1 MVSTLEVNKYKA
13 KSIASAV
20 INSLQGIEVDDI
32 ISELF
37 IKGEDEE
44 AETLIKMFEKQL
56 VYSKINEPVFKGN
69 LYRFFKKTALYIV
82 KNNLVKEF
90 FRFAYKMYI
99 NLESKE
105 IKKGI
110 VNAYLS
116 LLMEQSSYLES
127 QFKTICGI
135 TEDGTVIECDEIYKK
150 LEYPIIEIMNDK
162 NKPKNSRGIFSLLQK
177 KYKVL
182 GYDINNEQEYHIY
195 IANQQLITNM
205 LFHMTYL
212 IDENCIE
219 IVSEPYYL
227 PCIGFDGDI
236 RVVNDTEYY
245 KKSLRIRKYMLPQNG
260 LICEV
265 QDIESIKE
273 ILFMEKF
280 LDNGVVMLY
289 RLKMNNGRYTS
300 GFYDINNE
308 FFFSV
313 WRGSLEG
320 EICHKMIENFVLEA
334 YLRVTTNRIDN
345 EEDLGYYNNFN
356 FYYKYDDELSQVSK
370 KKYRKGEYFKE
381 ITKIKP
387 YIRKLPQGAKASDEA
402 RELALKYGYLLEDGE
417 TFVNEFKKNLIK
429 RKLY

>member
-245 KKSLRIRKYMLPQNG
+245 KKSL
-260 LICEV
+260 
-265 QDIESIKE
+265 
-273 ILFMEKF
+273 
-280 LDNGVVMLY
+280 
-289 RLKMNNGRYTS
+289 
-300 GFYDINNE
+300 
-308 FFFSV
+308 
-313 WRGSLEG
+313 
-320 EICHKMIENFVLEA
+320 
-334 YLRVTTNRIDN
+334 
-345 EEDLGYYNNFN
+345 
-356 FYYKYDDELSQVSK
+356 
-370 KKYRKGEYFKE
+370 
-381 ITKIKP
+381 
-387 YIRKLPQGAKASDEA
+387 
-402 RELALKYGYLLEDGE
+402 
-417 TFVNEFKKNLIK
+417 
-429 RKLY
+429 